1 MISTNLKNLRKKYKY
16 TQEGIAD
23 KIGVSRQ
30 PGALPVLKRSRSSRY
45 SSAPVVPSGGEAAR
59 KLLK

>member
-30 PGALPVLKRSRSSRY
+30 AVAKWENGET
-45 SSAPVVPSGGEAAR
+45 VPDINNC
-59 KLLK
+59 